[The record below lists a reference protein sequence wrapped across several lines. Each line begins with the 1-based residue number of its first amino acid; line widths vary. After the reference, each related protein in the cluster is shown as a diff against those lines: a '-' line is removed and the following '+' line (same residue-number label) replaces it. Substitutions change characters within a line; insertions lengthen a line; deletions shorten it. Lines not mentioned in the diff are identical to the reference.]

1 MKKVLVLGG
10 GLAGLAAAKSLNN
23 DYDVTVLEKESE
35 CGGLASSIDIEGYKI
50 PFVYHHVFHHDQTT
64 KKVLADAKMLS
75 TVDWKRIKMGVNAGD
90 VTYDFASPVGLMR
103 FNYLSPM
110 ARFRFGLFASQFF
123 LKSDFTKLA
132 GDAESWLLRS
142 AGKELVDKFFRPL
155 VFNKFAMPLNKVSAA
170 WLASRLANKEARGL
184 FGYPKGGFD
193 GMVKHLVK
201 GLDVI
206 NDFKLSSIDLSKKS
220 VNGIKYDAL
229 ISSIPLPV
237 FLSKVK
243 GLSSKLARDWK
254 RVRYE
259 RHVSVI
265 LTYDERLSD
274 FYWINIFNK
283 KFGGLIEHTNLYDA
297 YPFKLS
303 YVFKYDP
310 SLAFYNLSDDKLISM
325 AVSQAKKINPSF
337 KLRKAYVTR
346 LPFAEPVYESVYPTY
361 APLNTLNYDGLF
373 MSGVQTTYPLI
384 RTMNTAFDSGF
395 SSARVVKE
403 FLK

>member
-1 MKKVLVLGG
+1 
-10 GLAGLAAAKSLNN
+10 
-23 DYDVTVLEKESE
+23 
-35 CGGLASSIDIEGYKI
+35 
-50 PFVYHHVFHHDQTT
+50 
-64 KKVLADAKMLS
+64 
-75 TVDWKRIKMGVNAGD
+75 
-90 VTYDFASPVGLMR
+90 MR
-103 FNYLSPM
+103 FNYLSPA
-110 ARFRFGLFASQFF
+110 ARVRFAFFASQFF

-155 VFNKFAMPLNKVSAA
+155 VFNKFAMPLSKVSAA

-254 RVRYE
+254 RVKYE

-265 LTYDERLSD
+265 ITYDERLSD

-325 AVSQAKKINPSF
+325 AVSQAKKINPNF

-346 LPFAEPVYESVYPTY
+346 LPFAEPVYESTYPSY
-361 APLNTLNYDGLF
+361 APLNALNYDGLF

-384 RTMNTAFDSGF
+384 RTMNTAFDSGY
-395 SSARVVKE
+395 SSALVVKE